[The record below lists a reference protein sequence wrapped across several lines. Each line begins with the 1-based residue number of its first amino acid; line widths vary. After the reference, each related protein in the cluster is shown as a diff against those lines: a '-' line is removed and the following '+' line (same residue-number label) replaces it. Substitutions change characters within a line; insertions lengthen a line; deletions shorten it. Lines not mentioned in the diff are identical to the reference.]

1 MSRWTKSVVL
11 VALLAAPA
19 ALRAQV
25 PRPPRPP
32 APPGTTGAQRRDS
45 TRGDTVK
52 VKELVKWSPPDSVMN
67 SLLSRP
73 GFTVTRYQ
81 GQRVTLRRAES
92 ELKISGK
99 AAVER
104 ERTIVVGDTLIYNDS
119 LRTVIALGDTV
130 TVRDPQNAADVVA
143 YHSLT
148 YDLINRRG
156 IAKELSTSVSE
167 GQTWYVH
174 AHGGAAFQQDTTGN
188 GHNASYVRGGTITSC
203 DLTEPHYHFE
213 AGQIKLIQGQIMVA
227 RPAVLYI
234 AEVPVLWLPFIFQ
247 DMRKGRRS
255 GIITP
260 RFGLV
265 DIVRTSPTYR
275 RTIENVGYYFALS
288 EYMDA
293 TVSLDWRS
301 GARDALS
308 DPGWMRYNGEW
319 RYRWLD
325 RFLSGRIGITKS
337 TFTSGSENTA
347 LNWDHT
353 QDFSQNSR
361 LSMSLNYATN
371 TIAQRQQALTVLQ
384 ALGTIASTLNFQNKY
399 GPAVIATGGNFT
411 QHVGRK
417 QRESNFPEVSVT
429 TEPLNLAKW
438 LVWTPGFRLSNRQT
452 FEGDAVAQFAQRYF
466 NNPAKGGAL
475 DSVAIAHSSR
485 NTTASLSTPLRI
497 FDFDLQN
504 SFDFSEV
511 ANNFPETRVIY
522 RSPRDTANPTT
533 RVFERTFLTSLDWQ
547 TSFGLPHFS
556 PGRWNISPSVGFTNV
571 APGAF
576 LVRSERTGGAFVH
589 QAKRPNFAISASP
602 TIFGLF
608 PGFGPFSRIR
618 HSVNALVSF
627 NYAPSGNN
635 LVSDDYLQALGMR
648 RIDFEVGALQQSA
661 ISLGLNQTF
670 EAKVRAPAD
679 SAPEAG
685 QKIQLLQ
692 LNTSP
697 ISYDF
702 ERARKTHHTGF
713 TSSSF
718 TIGGRSDLLPGFDM
732 NFGYSLFQGDVN
744 SDSAKFKPYLTDIGA
759 SFSIGRDRNPLQML
773 SRLLGRSVP
782 EVTPAVPEFSGGQT
796 VQTPFG
802 PQQQSIAGTSSSR
815 LPLGIDDKRGWE
827 ATFRFSSRRQR
838 PPVGSNVVFL
848 DPAARCDALVDP
860 ITKLLC
866 QTQARGSQDSIQTTT
881 RGGPVYYS
889 PPVTNLTSS
898 LTFNITQKWSAQWNS
913 GYDFE
918 RSQFSDHQVTLQ
930 RDLHD
935 WRAIFGFLRAPNGN
949 FAFTFFIS
957 LKAEPDLK
965 FNYDRRTYR
974 PQQ

>member
-1 MSRWTKSVVL
+1 MFAAKLAWCLVL
-11 VALLAAPA
+11 MAAPVALC
-19 ALRAQV
+19 AQV
-25 PRPPRPP
+25 RPLPPP
-32 APPGTTGAQRRDS
+32 APPGAPGAQRRDS
-45 TRGDTVK
+45 TRSDTVK
-52 VKELVKWSPPDSVMN
+52 VKELVKWNPADSVMSSMLN
-67 SLLSRP
+67 RP

-81 GQRVTLRRAES
+81 GRQVTLRATER

-104 ERTIVVGDTLIYNDS
+104 ERTLVVGDTLTYNDS
-119 LRTVIALGDTV
+119 LRVVIALGDTIV
-130 TVRDPQNAADVVA
+130 VRDPQNAGDVIA
-143 YHSLT
+143 YKSLT
-148 YDLINRRG
+148 YDLVNRRG
-156 IAKELSTSVSE
+156 VAKELSTSVSQ

-174 AHGGAAFQQDTTGN
+174 AHGGAAFQQDTSGQ
-188 GHNASYVRGGTITSC
+188 GHNASYVRSGSITSC

-234 AEVPVLWLPFIFQ
+234 ADVPVLWLPFIFQ

-265 DIVRTSPTYR
+265 DIVRTTPTYR

-288 EYMDA
+288 EYLDA
-293 TVSLDWRS
+293 TASLDWRS
-301 GARDALS
+301 GARDAAN
-308 DPGWMRYNGEW
+308 DPGWMRYNGEL
-319 RYRWLD
+319 RYAWLD
-325 RFLSGRIGITKS
+325 RFVSGRIGITKS

-347 LNWDHT
+347 LNWDH
-353 QDFSQNSR
+353 QQQFSQNSR

-399 GPAVIATGGNFT
+399 GPAVIATGGRFT

-417 QRESNFPEVSVT
+417 QQESTFPDVSIT

-438 LVWTPGFRLSNRQT
+438 LVWTPGFRLSNSQT
-452 FEGDAVAQFAQRYF
+452 FDGDAVAQFGQHFF
-466 NNPAKGGAL
+466 NNPLKGGAL
-475 DSVAIAHSSR
+475 DSASIPHSSR

-497 FDFDLQN
+497 FEFDLQN

-511 ANNFPETRVIY
+511 ANNFPEAHVVY

-533 RVFERTFLTSLDWQ
+533 RVFARTFLTSLDWQ

-556 PGRWNISPSVGFTNV
+556 PGRWNISPSVSFTNV
-571 APGAF
+571 APGSF
-576 LVRSERTGGAFVH
+576 FIRSERTGSAFVH
-589 QAKRPNFAISASP
+589 QAKRPNFAISTSP
-602 TIFGLF
+602 TLFGLF
-608 PGFGPFSRIR
+608 RGFGPFSRIR

-627 NYAPSGNN
+627 NYAPNGSK
-635 LVSDDYLQALGMR
+635 LVSDEYLQALGMR
-648 RIDFEVGALQQSA
+648 RIDFEIGALQQSA

-685 QKIQLLQ
+685 KKIQLLQ

-702 ERARKTHHTGF
+702 ERARKTHRTGF
-713 TSSSF
+713 TSSGF

-744 SDSAKFKPYLTDIGA
+744 SDSARFKPYLTDIGA
-759 SFSIGRDRNPLQML
+759 SFSIGRDRNPFEILG
-773 SRLLGRSVP
+773 RLLGRGAP
-782 EVTPAVPEFSGGQT
+782 ETATSPAAPQFSGGQT

-815 LPLGIDDKRGWE
+815 LPLGIDDNKGWQ

-838 PPVGSNVVFL
+838 PPVGSNVIFL
-848 DPAARCDALVDP
+848 DPAARCETQIDP
-860 ITKLLC
+860 LAKLLC
-866 QTQARGSQDSIQTTT
+866 QQQARGSQDSIQTTT
-881 RGGPVYYS
+881 RGGPIYYS
-889 PPVTNLTSS
+889 PPVTNLNSGV
-898 LTFNITQKWSAQWNS
+898 TFNITQKWSAQWNS

-949 FAFTFFIS
+949 FAFTFFIA

-974 PQQ
+974 PQ